1 MLSLVH
7 HMRIMRNQPDF
18 SYINDGLT
26 NCTQVS
32 SEHEEFVQVEK
43 SV

>member
-1 MLSLVH
+1 MSSLVH
-7 HMRIMRNQPDF
+7 HMRTERNQPDF
-18 SYINDGLT
+18 SNINDGL
-26 NCTQVS
+26 TQVS